1 MPLPPIATPAGTDG
15 DVTIF
20 DFKCQYGEVEFLPGL
35 KSVTMGMNAPYLA
48 PILVLEKGK
57 KYRFNFTNDTY
68 EKVAVHWHGLDVPA
82 SMDGGVHQMFDPGE
96 TWSPEFEIHNNA
108 GDYWFHAHA
117 KSRTAEHAYMGLA
130 GWLVVCDEDSKRL
143 QAHLPST
150 LGVDDFPL
158 VLQDKNFLADGT
170 MKYNLD
176 IPTMLLGQR
185 GDVMIING
193 VVNPYIEATTTK
205 VKIRVL
211 SGVNSRYFN
220 VGFKDNRPLNL
231 IMTDGG
237 FVEKPIE
244 VTRLPLTPGER
255 LEFVVDIKPGETV
268 DLISFPNEANHEY
281 IKDLAA
287 EASKTAGYK
296 FLDDSEEV
304 KILEIRAADTLTDSP
319 KLPAQLVEKVV
330 MPDENEAVRTREF
343 ILAMDMMADAKPQ
356 DVRSARFA
364 NALTINGVAMD
375 EERID
380 AYCHAGDTEI
390 WEFINASSMPHNMHV
405 HSAQFKVLDRNG
417 GPVEPFETGLKD
429 TFNIDPGDSVR
440 IVIKHTTYSDKKY
453 PFMFH
458 CHILEHEDQGMMGQF
473 VVV

>member
-1 MPLPPIATPAGTDG
+1 M
-15 DVTIF
+15 
-20 DFKCQYGEVEFLPGL
+20 
-35 KSVTMGMNAPYLA
+35 
-48 PILVLEKGK
+48 
-57 KYRFNFTNDTY
+57 
-68 EKVAVHWHGLDVPA
+68 
-82 SMDGGVHQMFDPGE
+82 
-96 TWSPEFEIHNNA
+96 
-108 GDYWFHAHA
+108 
-117 KSRTAEHAYMGLA
+117 
-130 GWLVVCDEDSKRL
+130 
-143 QAHLPST
+143 
-150 LGVDDFPL
+150 
-158 VLQDKNFLADGT
+158 
-170 MKYNLD
+170 
-176 IPTMLLGQR
+176 
-185 GDVMIING
+185 
-193 VVNPYIEATTTK
+193 
-205 VKIRVL
+205 
-211 SGVNSRYFN
+211 
-220 VGFKDNRPLNL
+220 
-231 IMTDGG
+231 
-237 FVEKPIE
+237 
-244 VTRLPLTPGER
+244 
-255 LEFVVDIKPGETV
+255 
-268 DLISFPNEANHEY
+268 
-281 IKDLAA
+281 
-287 EASKTAGYK
+287 
-296 FLDDSEEV
+296 LDDSEEI

-364 NALTINGVAMD
+364 NALTINGFAMD

-380 AYCHAGDTEI
+380 AYCQAGDTEI